1 MESWRIVIADD
12 ESLMASALKLFL
24 ELADDLDV
32 VGVAENGLEA
42 VSLCRELRPHV
53 VLMDLQMPV
62 LDGVSATRRIS
73 AEWPDIKVVV
83 VTTFASPEAVVP
95 ALRAGASGYLLK
107 DSRPEELVAAVRDVI
122 DGRAPISPKITGALI
137 DTIRSSHGTSPRI
150 GPPPTAPP
158 LSSRELEVLD
168 LLAQGLGNLEM
179 ARELHLTESAVKA
192 RLAGLSTKF
201 GVGSR
206 VQVLVRAC
214 ELGLVQPHL
223 RVDDSPAD

>member
-1 MESWRIVIADD
+1 MEPWRIVIADD
-12 ESLMASALKLFL
+12 ESLMAGALKLFL
-24 ELADDLDV
+24 ELADDLEV
-32 VGVAENGLEA
+32 IGMATNGLEA
-42 VSLCRELRPHV
+42 VSLCRQLRPDV
-53 VLMDLQMPV
+53 VLMDLSMPV
-62 LDGVSATRRIS
+62 LDGVSATRRIT
-73 AEWPDIKVVV
+73 AELPDIKVVV

-137 DTIRSSHGTSPRI
+137 DTIRGTGGQSPTMTA
-150 GPPPTAPP
+150 PPTAPT

-168 LLAQGLGNLEM
+168 LLAQGLGNVEM
-179 ARELHLTESAVKA
+179 ARALHLTESAVKA
-192 RLAGLSTKF
+192 RLATLSTKF
-201 GVGSR
+201 GVTSR

-223 RVDDSPAD
+223 RPADDSDA

>member
-83 VTTFASPEAVVP
+83 V
-95 ALRAGASGYLLK
+95 
-107 DSRPEELVAAVRDVI
+107 